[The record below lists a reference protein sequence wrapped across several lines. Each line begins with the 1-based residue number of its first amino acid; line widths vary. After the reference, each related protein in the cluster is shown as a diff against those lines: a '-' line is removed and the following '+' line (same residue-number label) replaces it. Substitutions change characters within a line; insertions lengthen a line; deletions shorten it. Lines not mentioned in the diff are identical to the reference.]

1 MLPENAPGRKKF
13 SLFALVLI
21 AVSLTTAIYLPFS
34 LVMDIEDNRA
44 KLTFQRE
51 KKLKLYINFAEQL
64 YRAGAEPELDAMLTE
79 ALDQKDI
86 SYFLVY
92 RNNLLAYARP
102 IRDDL
107 AIDTPYSVRKT
118 RAGKDFIDKDFSER
132 TQMLADDTMLTLGID
147 KRDASPIQTIFSGDL
162 WKVLLQDILILI
174 SLAAGTFW
182 LHTRDLQRL
191 KKEIENTGRIQS
203 DPNRTH
209 SSDLQAI
216 SAGLQGLQN
225 QEKALK
231 SENLKLNNQVLPA
244 LQRELFSGK
253 EPPYT
258 FECSLVRTDIN
269 GFSAIFN
276 SPYRDRFA
284 EHIDSFFEGLSEIV
298 SRYDGLIY
306 EFVGDEV
313 IYYFKDQQLK
323 AQSQHDQQLDDQHLQ
338 DQTVLTSTQ
347 VAINAIRDI
356 HSLAKE
362 INARVATDGHA
373 FTVKSALAHG
383 TLRFA
388 QQVDGFSL
396 SGGVLI
402 ETVRILSTVTEKNDN
417 TLYLAERHLDAVR
430 RPDQFEQIGIFE
442 LKGYSDKVV
451 LLRWLGDEPV
461 SHHLASVK
469 AAGFRFLQSYRS
481 DKALLETIEEAIS
494 EMKSFNLE
502 MQLALVAELK
512 TLTVYRVHYRLAP
525 SLISWLEHAGERST
539 QNPEWIKL
547 VSAIIMLFPLLVPSD
562 DILEQ
567 EAERLERFLDS
578 RDPRTVANTVEV
590 LRTFRVNPKA
600 RLIPKLFVSPHNR
613 VAANALVHAGSR
625 ELTKEILSKLG
636 SMILDS
642 VDNDSR
648 RASGL
653 YALGEIARIL
663 KEQDPVYY
671 STRIDLHRLLGQIA
685 KFESARNRSVA
696 TQARTAR
703 TKVAS

>member
-1 MLPENAPGRKKF
+1 MLPAEKPGLKKF

-51 KKLKLYINFAEQL
+51 KKLKLYIELAEQL

-79 ALDQKDI
+79 ALEQKDI
-86 SYFLVY
+86 SYFLLY
-92 RNNLLAYARP
+92 RNNLLAYTKP

-107 AIDTPYSVRKT
+107 AIDTPYSVRKA
-118 RAGKDFIDKDFSER
+118 RVDKDYIDANFSER
-132 TQMLADDTMLTLGID
+132 TQMLAEDTMLTLGID
-147 KRDASPIQTIFSGDL
+147 KRDTTPIQTILQSDL
-162 WKVLLQDILILI
+162 WKVLIQDILILI
-174 SLAAGTFW
+174 SLAAGAFW

-191 KKEIENTGRIQS
+191 KKEIETTGRIQT

-209 SSDLQAI
+209 SAALQAI
-216 SAGLQGLQN
+216 SAGLRGLQN
-225 QEKALK
+225 QETILK
-231 SENLKLNNQVLPA
+231 SDNLKLTKQVLPA
-244 LQRELFSGK
+244 LQREIFSGK

-258 FECSLVRTDIN
+258 FECTLVRTDIN
-269 GFSAIFN
+269 GFSTIFN

-284 EHIDSFFEGLSEIV
+284 EHINSFFEGLTEIV

-313 IYYFKDQQLK
+313 IYYFKDESPK
-323 AQSQHDQQLDDQHLQ
+323 SSI
-338 DQTVLTSTQ
+338 QTSIYAV
-347 VAINAIRDI
+347 RDI
-356 HSLAKE
+356 HNLAKE
-362 INARVATDGHA
+362 LNAKTTSEGHP

-417 TLYLAERHLDAVR
+417 TLYLAERHLDDVSNR
-430 RPDQFEQIGIFE
+430 QQFEPVGAFE
-442 LKGYSDKVV
+442 LKGYSEKVS
-451 LLRWLGDEPV
+451 LHRWLGDEPI
-461 SHHLASVK
+461 SFHLANVK
-469 AAGFRFLQSYRS
+469 TAGFKFLQTHRS
-481 DKALLETIEEAIS
+481 DRALLETVEEAIAQ
-494 EMKSFNLE
+494 MKTFNLE

-512 TLTVYRVHYRLAP
+512 SLNVFRVHYRLAP
-525 SLISWLEHAGERST
+525 SLISWLEHAGERSKES
-539 QNPEWIKL
+539 PEWIKL
-547 VSAIIMLFPLLVPSD
+547 VSAIIMLFPHLVPTD

-567 EAERLERFLDS
+567 EAERLERFLDAK
-578 RDPRTVANTVEV
+578 DPRTVANTVEV
-590 LRTFRVNPKA
+590 LRTLKVNPKA
-600 RLIPKLFVSPHNR
+600 RPIPKLFTSNNNR

-625 ELTKEILSKLG
+625 ELTKEILSKLN

-642 VDNDSR
+642 VDDDAK

-653 YALGEIARIL
+653 YALGEIARLL

-671 STRIDLHRLLGQIA
+671 STRVDLHRLIGQIE
-685 KFESARNRSVA
+685 KFESARNASVA
-696 TQARTAR
+696 SQARSAR
-703 TKVAS
+703 AKVAS

>member
-1 MLPENAPGRKKF
+1 MLPAEKPGLKKF

-44 KLTFQRE
+44 KLTFERE
-51 KKLKLYINFAEQL
+51 KKLKLYISLAEQL
-64 YRAGAEPELDAMLTE
+64 YRAGAETELDNMLGE
-79 ALDQKDI
+79 ALEQKDI

-92 RNNLLAYARP
+92 RNNLLAYTRP

-107 AIDTPYSVRKT
+107 AIDTPYSVRKA
-118 RAGKDFIDKDFSER
+118 RAGRDYIDANFSER
-132 TQMLADDTMLTLGID
+132 TQMLAEDTMLTLGID
-147 KRDASPIQTIFSGDL
+147 KRANIVETIFKSDM
-162 WKVLLQDILILI
+162 WKVLIQDILILI
-174 SLAAGTFW
+174 SLAAGAFW

-191 KKEIENTGRIQS
+191 KKEIETTGRIQT

-209 SSDLQAI
+209 SADLQAI
-216 SAGLQGLQN
+216 SAGLRGLQN
-225 QEKALK
+225 QETILK
-231 SENLKLNNQVLPA
+231 SDNLKLTKQVLPA
-244 LQRELFSGK
+244 LQREIFSGK

-258 FECSLVRTDIN
+258 FECTLVRTDIN
-269 GFSAIFN
+269 GFSTIFN

-284 EHIDSFFEGLSEIV
+284 EHINSFFEGLTEIV

-313 IYYFKDQQLK
+313 IYYFKDE
-323 AQSQHDQQLDDQHLQ
+323 APHSSI
-338 DQTVLTSTQ
+338 QTSIYAV
-347 VAINAIRDI
+347 RDI
-356 HSLAKE
+356 HNLAKE
-362 INARVATDGHA
+362 LNAKTTSEGHP

-417 TLYLAERHLDAVR
+417 SLYLAERHLDDVSSR
-430 RPDQFEQIGIFE
+430 EQFEPVGAFE
-442 LKGYSDKVV
+442 LKGYSEKVS
-451 LLRWLGDEPV
+451 LHRWLGDEPI
-461 SHHLASVK
+461 SFHLATVK
-469 AAGFRFLQSYRS
+469 TSGFKFLQTHRS
-481 DKALLETIEEAIS
+481 DRALLETIEEAIAQ
-494 EMKSFNLE
+494 MKTFNLE

-512 TLTVYRVHYRLAP
+512 SLNVYRVHYRLAP
-525 SLISWLEHAGERST
+525 SLIIWLEHAGERSKES
-539 QNPEWIKL
+539 PEWIKL
-547 VSAIIMLFPLLVPSD
+547 VSAIIMLFPHLVPTD

-567 EAERLERFLDS
+567 EAERLERFLDAK
-578 RDPRTVANTVEV
+578 DPRTVANTVEV
-590 LRTFRVNPKA
+590 LRTLKVNPKV
-600 RLIPKLFVSPHNR
+600 RPIPKLFTNTNNR

-625 ELTKEILSKLG
+625 ELTKEILSKLN

-642 VDNDSR
+642 VDDDAK

-653 YALGEIARIL
+653 YALGEIARLL

-671 STRIDLHRLLGQIA
+671 STRVDLHRLIGQIE
-685 KFESARNRSVA
+685 KFESARNASVA
-696 TQARTAR
+696 SQARSAR
-703 TKVAS
+703 AKVAS